1 MKNKENNQDN
11 YEIAN
16 LNSKN
21 IRISGTIMALL
32 AISCR
37 HELNKEKSNQILKGI
52 KTIMFASTLSLL
64 TPLQTEA
71 KMNIEPSTVIIED
84 DSEVKKVVVTSTL
97 CGTLA
102 ISAVGTAIYA
112 SKLKKNT
119 KELYPYNLENDNVSN
134 EEEAVKHI
142 KIICK

>member
-1 MKNKENNQDN
+1 MNNNKSNLDN
-11 YEIAN
+11 YEIGN

-21 IRISGTIMALL
+21 ICISGTLIALA

-37 HELNKEKSNQILKGI
+37 NKLNKDTSSKMIKGI
-52 KTIMFASTLSLL
+52 KALMFASTLSLL
-64 TPLQTEA
+64 NPIKVEA
-71 KMNIEPSTVIIED
+71 KTNIESSIVTIED
-84 DSEVKKVVVTSTL
+84 NYEVKKVVVTTAL